1 MHRAGRSLVKLA
13 GKFGRAELGASVL
26 VLHEG
31 WPMRS
36 IGGAAANWM
45 SGNSGEI
52 AAEAVIDVL
61 WDLVEMLS

>member
-1 MHRAGRSLVKLA
+1 MLKLTVQ
-13 GKFGRAELGASVL
+13 GFGIWKRRLGASVL

-36 IGGAAANWM
+36 IGGATANEM
-45 SGNSGEI
+45 RGNSGEI
-52 AAEAVIDVL
+52 AAEAGIDVL